1 MGGILAHGAGAD
13 FATKTALAD
22 SAHRRVTGQR
32 TRACNGGNTYSFVSS
47 YIDST
52 YYISLVS
59 SFARRFEFEVVCALA
74 RLTWRGQCVR
84 EKKERCLHKYELHVS
99 HIGGFHVFV

>member
-1 MGGILAHGAGAD
+1 MGSIPAHGAGAQ
-13 FATKTALAD
+13 FASMTVPAP
-22 SAHRRVTGQR
+22 SAHRRVTDQR